1 MYINGGYMRKFAF
14 RLPLAIDDS
23 TGKPSI
29 TLTFPYV
36 SFVLMIVSV
45 IMLLKQNVFYG
56 TICAM
61 VIWLSATIL
70 YLMRQITKVKASLS
84 EKSIEL
90 ENQDEP
96 KN

>member
-1 MYINGGYMRKFAF
+1 MRKWAF
-14 RLPLAIDDS
+14 KLPLAIDDT

-36 SFVLMIVSV
+36 SFVLMVVSI

-56 TICAM
+56 TICA
-61 VIWLSATIL
+61 VVVWLSATIL

-90 ENQDEP
+90 ENQDDT
-96 KN
+96 KS

>member
-1 MYINGGYMRKFAF
+1 MRKWAF
-14 RLPLAIDDS
+14 KLPLAIDDT

-36 SFVLMIVSV
+36 SFVLMVVSIV
-45 IMLLKQNVFYG
+45 MLLRQNVFYG
-56 TICAM
+56 TICA
-61 VIWLSATIL
+61 VVVWLSATIL

-90 ENQDEP
+90 ENQDDV
-96 KN
+96 KS

>member
-1 MYINGGYMRKFAF
+1 VEVCVRKWAF
-14 RLPLAIDDS
+14 KLPLAIDDT

-36 SFVLMIVSV
+36 SFVLMVVSI
-45 IMLLKQNVFYG
+45 IMLLRQNVFYG
-56 TICAM
+56 TICA
-61 VIWLSATIL
+61 VLVWLSATIL

-90 ENQDEP
+90 ENQDDV
-96 KN
+96 KS

>member
-1 MYINGGYMRKFAF
+1 MRKWAF
-14 RLPLAIDDS
+14 KLPLAIDDT

-36 SFVLMIVSV
+36 SFVLMVVSI

-56 TICAM
+56 TICA
-61 VIWLSATIL
+61 VLVWLSATIL

-90 ENQDEP
+90 ENQDDV
-96 KN
+96 KS